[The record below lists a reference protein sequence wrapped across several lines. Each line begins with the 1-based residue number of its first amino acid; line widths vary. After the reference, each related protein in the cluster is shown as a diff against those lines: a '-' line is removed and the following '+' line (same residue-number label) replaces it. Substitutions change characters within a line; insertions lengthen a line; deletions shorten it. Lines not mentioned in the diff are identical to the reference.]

1 MQEIPVE
8 MKPKKQDGIPLENI
22 VAPIIIVAVLSLL
35 VFLALR
41 LFR

>member
-1 MQEIPVE
+1 

-22 VAPIIIVAVLSLL
+22 VALIIIVAVLSLL